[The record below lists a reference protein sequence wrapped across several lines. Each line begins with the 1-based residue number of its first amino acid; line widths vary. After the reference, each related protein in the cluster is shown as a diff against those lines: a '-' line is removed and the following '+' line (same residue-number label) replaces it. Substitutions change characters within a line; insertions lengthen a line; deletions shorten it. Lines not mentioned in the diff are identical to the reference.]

1 VRTESGFTLL
11 EVVLV
16 LATIGVLAAVA
27 IPVTGRLLDGIRVR
41 AAAGEA
47 YALFGARRQLAILHG
62 RMTTVEVD
70 TLRRRITVRSNAE
83 TLRSRPLG
91 EIHGVRLHATRPAT
105 VYAPNGLGYGLSNLT
120 LVIRRGRA
128 ADTLTVSR
136 LGRVRR

>member
-1 VRTESGFTLL
+1 MATGFTLL
-11 EVVLV
+11 EIVIV
-16 LATIGVLAAVA
+16 LAVMAVLAAIA
-27 IPVTGRLLDGIRVR
+27 IPVTGRLLDGMRVR

-47 YALFGARRQLAILHG
+47 YALFGTGRQLAILRG

-70 TLRRRITVRSNAE
+70 TVRRRITVRSDAE

-91 EIHGVRLHATRPAT
+91 EIHGVRLQASRPAT
-105 VYAPNGLGYGLSNLT
+105 VYAPNGLGYGLSNMT